1 MTTIRNFEQNFIDV
15 PPCSLSSR
23 ENKLQQSIIFLLFSG
38 VAGLNLN
45 GFTQP
50 LFTPPPPVTT
60 TAPVVSNFLGAP
72 LMPAVFT
79 RSIST
84 PSFTDAATS
93 NASQAT
99 VNSSQSLNSPTVHAK
114 STNNLSGNL
123 GQPLFDLKNHSFEP
137 VRTAPLHSIRSTAEI
152 SDHLD
157 DHHDSHSSPQIF
169 HPITPPV
176 TTAAGLVLA
185 QPSVPPLGHV
195 TPPPPLPYQ
204 PPVGHV
210 TPPLY
215 PVHGQSPTPPAVA
228 PNGNGV
234 VNHSPAGHSMTPPP
248 PLGNHVTPPASLS
261 AGNTPRSTSPSGQ
274 EKNSDSLNSMDD
286 QEGLKVTMDAL
297 QDVVDKLKDTLEVG
311 SSDVQCILL
320 MLSI

>member
-1 MTTIRNFEQNFIDV
+1 M
-15 PPCSLSSR
+15 
-23 ENKLQQSIIFLLFSG
+23 FSG

-60 TAPVVSNFLGAP
+60 TAPVVSNLLGAP
-72 LMPAVFT
+72 SMPAVFT

-84 PSFTDAATS
+84 PSFTDAVTS
-93 NASQAT
+93 NTSQGSVNSTQA
-99 VNSSQSLNSPTVHAK
+99 VNSSTVHAK
-114 STNNLSGNL
+114 STENISGNL

-157 DHHDSHSSPQIF
+157 DHHDIHGSPQIF
-169 HPITPPV
+169 HPIAPPV
-176 TTAAGLVLA
+176 TTAAAGPNYPEGPLLT
-185 QPSVPPLGHV
+185 QPSIPPLGHV

-204 PPVGHV
+204 PPVGHI

-215 PVHGQSPTPPAVA
+215 PVHGQSPIPPAVS
-228 PNGNGV
+228 PHGNGV
-234 VNHSPAGHSMTPPP
+234 VNHPPPGHSMTPPP
-248 PLGNHVTPPASLS
+248 PPGNHVTPPASLS

-274 EKNSDSLNSMDD
+274 EKNDDSVDSMDD

-311 SSDVQCILL
+311 TSDIQCTLCMLL
-320 MLSI
+320 IEY